1 MSSTISVSP
10 ETLTRVLQ
18 RMCGADPNS
27 SSASERDLQVA
38 IRQAKKRV
46 NLDPNDHHF
55 QTVLAA
61 WECLDDEPQ
70 LAMERL
76 RPFLGSAEASAD
88 TLTIAGYASV
98 QSDQYEQARQMFDRV
113 VKLDPH
119 RCECW
124 TMLGRI
130 ASHAEQS
137 DWAIEFHKRAIAF
150 GDDCSESAIEL
161 SGIYVRHKR
170 LDDAIHMLRVT
181 LLRQRNHPKLNRT
194 LARLLRKRSIL
205 LGRQGKRVARQRITE
220 ERLQCLR
227 SANGAAPRP
236 DSYVRQGRIEA
247 RLERYDEARRS
258 FEQAVRLAPDCAT
271 SLAHLANANVDRGEL
286 SLAIEQF
293 EAAIRIAPEHS
304 ATHFKYS
311 RAKKFSDNAATRDY
325 IAKLQSILSQDSL
338 SLRSQVHLRFA
349 LAKVFDDLKQY
360 DLAWKNYD
368 LANCL
373 KPGHTEHQSSDNQA
387 EARPKKPRPKSET
400 KPLKRIAEGAIRFF
414 NQDLFAANPNT
425 GVRRDEVAP
434 IFVVGMPRSGTT
446 LTEQILTSHPEI
458 AGAGELKSINN
469 IRRGIEHE
477 IRNRARKSSTKPCAY
492 PESLMQM
499 DRHRLQTFANEYLN
513 ELNTFRTHERLV
525 TDKMPTNF
533 MHLGLIA
540 LMFPDAK
547 VIHCRRDPLD
557 VLVSCYCQNLNPP
570 FCDLNALAYYYRQ
583 YQQMMDHFERT
594 LPIKIHHISYEETVV
609 DCERVARGMID
620 HCGLSWDPAC
630 IKFHQNRRSVHTPS
644 KWQVRQPMYTSSV
657 QKWKRFETHLQPIM
671 EELYETQVSN

>member
-1 MSSTISVSP
+1 MDSTISVKP
-10 ETLTRVLQ
+10 EVLTQFLQ
-18 RMCGADPNS
+18 RVCGGNLNLLN
-27 SSASERDLQVA
+27 ASQRDLQAA
-38 IRQAKKRV
+38 IRHAKTRV
-46 NLDPNDHHF
+46 NLDPQNQNS
-55 QTVLAA
+55 QTVLAG
-61 WECLDDEPQ
+61 WECLDDQPG
-70 LAMERL
+70 LALERL
-76 RPFLGSAEASAD
+76 RPFCDAADASAD

-98 QSDQYEQARQMFDRV
+98 QSNLYEQARQMFDRV
-113 VKLDPH
+113 VRLDPH

-130 ASHAEQS
+130 ASHAEQA

-161 SGIYVRHKR
+161 SGIYVRHRR

-205 LGRQGKRVARQRITE
+205 LGKQGKRVARQRITE

-227 SANGAAPRP
+227 AANRAAPRA

-247 RLERYDEARRS
+247 RLERYEEARQS
-258 FEQAVRLAPDCAT
+258 FEHAVRLEPDCAT
-271 SLAHLANANVDRGEL
+271 SLAHLASANVDRGEL
-286 SLAIEQF
+286 SIAIEQF
-293 EAAIRIAPEHS
+293 ETAIRISPEHS

-311 RAKKFSDNAATRDY
+311 RAKKFSDDDTTRDY

-360 DLAWKNYD
+360 DLAWTNYD
-368 LANCL
+368 IANRL
-373 KPGHTEHQSSDNQA
+373 KPGHSEHARNEKTEKP
-387 EARPKKPRPKSET
+387 RKPRPQSET
-400 KPLKRIAEGAIRFF
+400 KPLKRIAEGTIRFF
-414 NQDLFAANPNT
+414 NEDLYAANPNI
-425 GVRRDEVAP
+425 GVRRDEIAP
-434 IFVVGMPRSGTT
+434 LFVVGMPRSGTT
-446 LTEQILTSHPEI
+446 LTEQILTSHPDI

-477 IRNRARKSSTKPCAY
+477 TKSRATESATKPLAY

-499 DRHRLQTFANEYLN
+499 DQHRLQRFANDYLN
-513 ELNTFRTHERLV
+513 ELSTFRTHERLV

-540 LMFPDAK
+540 LLFPNAK

-557 VLVSCYCQNLNPP
+557 VLVSCYSQNLNPP
-570 FCDLNALAYYYRQ
+570 FCDLNALAYYHRQ

-594 LPIKIHHISYEETVV
+594 LPIKIHHVSYEETVV

-620 HCGLSWDPAC
+620 HCGLEWDPAC
-630 IKFHQNRRSVHTPS
+630 TDFHQNRRSVHTPS

-657 QKWKRFETHLQPIM
+657 QKWKRFESHLRPIID
-671 EELYETQVSN
+671 ELSETQTSN